1 MGLLRRRR
9 AQHVAADCKN
19 TTAARND
26 IPMTIQTIKVQM
38 PIPEI
43 DVLNSLVSRVF
54 HIEDFTMGDPVKGT
68 IARYRGHLI
77 VEDSVSAYD
86 QLAESLRPHDI
97 IPLFRIDKGQQTVYL
112 ATKKPD
118 PRPTRVSINILLFIL
133 TVLSVML
140 VGAEKSVA
148 PTLPGILGQVM
159 AVVETLLSGWP
170 YALSLMSILVA
181 HEFGHYFMSR
191 HHKTA
196 ATLPYFIPLPFPPL
210 GTMGAAILM
219 QGTPKN
225 KRVLFDIGV
234 AGPLAGIIVAIPIL
248 FYGLFISKLAVIRP
262 VPGMMLEQEGN
273 SIFYLLAKYMVFG
286 KLLPAPASTQ
296 GLSIGIYW
304 LRYFFTG
311 QPFPLGAT
319 DVMTSPV
326 AFAGWAGLLVTALN
340 LIPAGTLDGGHVIYS
355 LFGDTAR
362 KLFPYIW
369 GALILMGIFWNGWWI
384 WAVLLLW
391 LGRVHAEPL
400 DQITPLDPSRRAIA
414 VLVIIIFLLTFS
426 PVPFAIFGGL

>member
-1 MGLLRRRR
+1 
-9 AQHVAADCKN
+9 
-19 TTAARND
+19 
-26 IPMTIQTIKVQM
+26 M

-43 DVLNSLVSRVF
+43 NVLNSLVSRVF
-54 HIEDFTMGDPVKGT
+54 RIDDFTMGDPTKGT

-77 VEDSVSAYD
+77 VEDSASAYD
-86 QLAESLRPHDI
+86 QLADSLRPFDI
-97 IPLFRIDKGQQTVYL
+97 TPLFRIDQGQQIVFL
-112 ATKKPD
+112 APRKPD
-118 PRPTRVSINILLFIL
+118 PKPARASINLVLFLL

-140 VGAEKSVA
+140 VGAERWVA
-148 PTLPGILGQVM
+148 PTLPGVLGQII
-159 AVVETLLSGWP
+159 AFLETMFSGWP
-170 YALSLMSILVA
+170 YALSLMSILLA

-191 HHKTA
+191 HHKTQ

-234 AGPLAGIIVAIPIL
+234 AGPLAGMIVAIPVL
-248 FYGLFISKLAVIRP
+248 FYGLSISHLITIMP
-262 VPGMMLEQEGN
+262 TNGMIEEEGN
-273 SIFYLLAKYMVFG
+273 SLLYLLAKFFMFG
-286 KLLPAPASTQ
+286 KLLPTPTGTHGMSF
-296 GLSIGIYW
+296 GLYW

-311 QPFPLGAT
+311 QPAPLGAT
-319 DVMTSPV
+319 DVLTSPV

-355 LFGDTAR
+355 LFGDKAA
-362 KLFPYIW
+362 KLFPFIW
-369 GALILMGIFWNGWWI
+369 GMLILIGIFWNGWWI

-400 DQITPLDPSRRAIA
+400 DQITPLDSGRQAIA
-414 VLVIIIFLLTFS
+414 VLVMIIFVLTFS
-426 PVPFAIFGGL
+426 PVPFAVFGGL